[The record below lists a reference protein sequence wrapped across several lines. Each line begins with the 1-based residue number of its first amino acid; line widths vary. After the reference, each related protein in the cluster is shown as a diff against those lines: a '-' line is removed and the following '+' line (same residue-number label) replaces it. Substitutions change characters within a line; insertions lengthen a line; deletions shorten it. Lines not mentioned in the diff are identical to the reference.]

1 MRNLLVLA
9 VSATTV
15 VGALLVASPGD
26 AREVCKRV
34 CDEGYCQ
41 QRCWTEDREV
51 YRDRWNRARWYG
63 DRWDRDRRHCLR
75 VGPAAVCD

>member
-9 VSATTV
+9 VSAATV

-34 CDEGYCQ
+34 CDEGYCRQ
-41 QRCWTEDREV
+41 KCWTEDREV
-51 YRDRWNRARWYG
+51 YRDRDRDRWDR
-63 DRWDRDRRHCLR
+63 DRWDRDRRNCLQ

>member
-1 MRNLLVLA
+1 MRNLLVLT
-9 VSATTV
+9 VSAATV
-15 VGALLVASPGD
+15 VGASLVASPAD

-51 YRDRWNRARWYG
+51 YRDR
-63 DRWDRDRRHCLR
+63 DRDRRWYRDRDRRNCLQ
-75 VGPAAVCD
+75 VGPASVCN